1 MKIFDKRR
9 DEMYILFGPDENLSV
24 GQCLD
29 VNGILV
35 QVIDIQYANLPGVL
49 EHLLRKSLLEKML
62 AGEDAQPNLGGELDV
77 MTDYRLAVTKIRGT
91 IREGRFR
98 PGFFELC
105 ADRSNA
111 QIRVLQPSEILEL
124 LGINGGLEG
133 FGVIAGNG
141 EPQFPLRLNRL
152 GITLITGMKGSGK
165 SYSAKKLLLRLIDAG
180 KVVVVFDINGEYAG
194 LGLNESGERNRYA
207 GRIKVLVPKE
217 GGAGGEE
224 VPLRIPLR
232 DITYEDFADFMGI
245 NGETQMYNELI
256 VYWSMAREFTLGELE
271 QWVRDRV
278 DCDYVKLGL
287 LRKIKTARALKL
299 FGEFDLKG
307 LIRELEKSGGALV
320 VKLKGVTRKERSIIV
335 SFLLRRLAELRKAEE
350 IMPLCVF
357 AEEAQ
362 LYATP
367 SMWDDVLTRMRHY
380 GIFPTFIT
388 NDPRSLPEEVFSL
401 CDNLIAFKLQNS
413 EDLKQVS
420 RVKMVDPETLQLIR
434 SAENYC
440 CLVTGS
446 LTNDFPLLIRITPEG
461 GVRMGG
467 ETRELA

>member
-1 MKIFDKRR
+1 
-9 DEMYILFGPDENLSV
+9 
-24 GQCLD
+24 
-29 VNGILV
+29 
-35 QVIDIQYANLPGVL
+35 
-49 EHLLRKSLLEKML
+49 
-62 AGEDAQPNLGGELDV
+62 
-77 MTDYRLAVTKIRGT
+77 
-91 IREGRFR
+91 
-98 PGFFELC
+98 
-105 ADRSNA
+105 
-111 QIRVLQPSEILEL
+111 
-124 LGINGGLEG
+124 
-133 FGVIAGNG
+133 
-141 EPQFPLRLNRL
+141 
-152 GITLITGMKGSGK
+152 
-165 SYSAKKLLLRLIDAG
+165 
-180 KVVVVFDINGEYAG
+180 
-194 LGLNESGERNRYA
+194 
-207 GRIKVLVPKE
+207 
-217 GGAGGEE
+217 
-224 VPLRIPLR
+224 
-232 DITYEDFADFMGI
+232 
-245 NGETQMYNELI
+245 
-256 VYWSMAREFTLGELE
+256 
-271 QWVRDRV
+271 
-278 DCDYVKLGL
+278 
-287 LRKIKTARALKL
+287 
-299 FGEFDLKG
+299 
-307 LIRELEKSGGALV
+307 
-320 VKLKGVTRKERSIIV
+320 
-335 SFLLRRLAELRKAEE
+335 LLRRLAELRKAEE

>member
-24 GQCLD
+24 GHCLD

-320 VKLKGVTRKERSIIV
+320 VKLKG
-335 SFLLRRLAELRKAEE
+335 
-350 IMPLCVF
+350 
-357 AEEAQ
+357 
-362 LYATP
+362 
-367 SMWDDVLTRMRHY
+367 MRP
-380 GIFPTFIT
+380 G
-388 NDPRSLPEEVFSL
+388 
-401 CDNLIAFKLQNS
+401 
-413 EDLKQVS
+413 
-420 RVKMVDPETLQLIR
+420 R
-434 SAENYC
+434 SAA
-440 CLVTGS
+440 S
-446 LTNDFPLLIRITPEG
+446 
-461 GVRMGG
+461 
-467 ETRELA
+467 